1 MKWGMAETSFA
12 DVAVTLSPEYVATV
26 EIQRPP
32 ANYFDLALID
42 ALASAYEHLE
52 AEPACRAIVLCSGG
66 KHFCAGA
73 KFGAPS
79 GDTEQDADPVGTDAL
94 YARSLALFS
103 LSKPV
108 VAAVQGGAIG
118 GGAGLAL
125 SADFRV
131 GEPASWFAFNFARL
145 GIHQGF
151 GISATLPR
159 VTGQQR
165 ALELLYTGRRIK
177 GADALQAGLF
187 DRLAEPGALRDTARA
202 LAAEIALSAPLAV
215 QAIRRTLRAGLA
227 EEVRAAHPVEARRQR
242 ELFGTRDFRRGVDAA
257 ARREEPRFEGD

>member
-1 MKWGMAETSFA
+1 MAETSFA

-52 AEPACRAIVLCSGG
+52 AEPACRAIVLCSEG

-73 KFGAPS
+73 RFGAPS
-79 GDTEQDADPVGTDAL
+79 GDSEQDADPVGTEAL
-94 YARSLALFS
+94 YTRSLALFA

-108 VAAVQGGAIG
+108 VAAIQGGAIG

-131 GEPASWFAFNFARL
+131 GEPTSWFAFNFARL

-177 GADALQAGLF
+177 GADARDAGLF
-187 DRLAEPGALRDTARA
+187 DRLAEPGALRAAAHA
-202 LAAEIALSAPLAV
+202 LAAEIAASAPLAV
-215 QAIRRTLRAGLA
+215 QAIRRTMRRALA

-242 ELFGTRDFRRGVDAA
+242 ELFATRDFRRGVDAA
-257 ARREEPRFEGD
+257 ARRDDPVFEGD

>member
-1 MKWGMAETSFA
+1 MADKRFT
-12 DVAVTLSPEYVATV
+12 DLAVTLAGHVATV

-42 ALASAYEHLE
+42 ALASAYEYLE
-52 AEPACRAIVLCSGG
+52 DEPDCRAIVLCSDGR
-66 KHFCAGA
+66 HFCAGA
-73 KFGAPS
+73 NFGAPT
-79 GDTEQDADPVGTDAL
+79 GDDADPVGTDAL
-94 YARSLALFS
+94 YERSLALFS

-108 VAAVQGGAIG
+108 VAAVQGGAVG

-131 GEPASWFAFNFARL
+131 GEPSSWFAFNFARL

-159 VTGQQR
+159 VAGQQT
-165 ALELLYTGRRIK
+165 ALDLLYTGRRIK
-177 GADALQAGLF
+177 GPEAMAAGLF
-187 DRLAEPGALRDTARA
+187 DRLVDSGTVRYGARS
-202 LAAEIALSAPLAV
+202 LAAQIAASAPLAV
-215 QAIRRTLRAGLA
+215 QRIRRTMRAALV
-227 EEVRAAHPVEARRQR
+227 EEVKAAHPVEAQRQR

-257 ARREEPRFEGD
+257 AQREDPFFQGD

>member
-1 MKWGMAETSFA
+1 MADTRFA
-12 DVAVTLSPEYVATV
+12 DLTVTLAEHVATV

-42 ALASAYEHLE
+42 ALASAYEYLE
-52 AEPACRAIVLCSGG
+52 GERDCRAIVLCSDGR
-66 KHFCAGA
+66 HFCAGA
-73 KFGAPS
+73 QFGEPT
-79 GDTEQDADPVGTDAL
+79 GDAARDADPVDTDAL
-94 YARSLALFS
+94 YARSLDLFA

-108 VAAVQGGAIG
+108 VAAVQGGAVG

-131 GEPASWFAFNFARL
+131 GEPSSWFGFNFARL

-159 VTGQQR
+159 VVGQQR

-177 GADALQAGLF
+177 GPDAQAAGLF
-187 DRLAEPGALRDTARA
+187 DRLAEPGALRATAHG
-202 LAAEIALSAPLAV
+202 LAAEIAATAPLAV
-215 QAIRRTLRAGLA
+215 QRIRLTMRRALV

-257 ARREEPRFEGD
+257 ARREDPIFEGD

>member
-1 MKWGMAETSFA
+1 MVDNGFA
-12 DVAVTLSPEYVATV
+12 DLAVTLDGHVATV

-42 ALASAYEHLE
+42 ALASAYEYLE
-52 AEPACRAIVLCSGG
+52 GEPDCRAIVLGSAG

-73 KFGAPS
+73 KFGGPS
-79 GDTEQDADPVGTDAL
+79 GDAEQDADPVGTDAL
-94 YARSLALFS
+94 YARSLALFT

-108 VAAVQGGAIG
+108 VAAIQGGAIG

-131 GEPASWFAFNFARL
+131 GEPTSWFAFNFARL

-159 VTGQQR
+159 VVGQQR
-165 ALELLYTGRRIK
+165 ALDLLYTGRRIR
-177 GADALQAGLF
+177 GADAEAAGLF
-187 DRLAEPGALRDTARA
+187 DRLAEPGALRATATA
-202 LAAEIALSAPLAV
+202 LATEIAASAPLAV
-215 QAIRRTLRAGLA
+215 QAIRRTMRRALA
-227 EEVRAAHPVEARRQR
+227 EEVKAAHPVEAERQR

-257 ARREEPRFEGD
+257 AGREDPVFEGD

>member
-1 MKWGMAETSFA
+1 MAETSFA
-12 DVAVTLSPEYVATV
+12 DVTVTLAPEHVATV

-42 ALASAYEHLE
+42 ALASAYEYLD
-52 AEPACRAIVLCSGG
+52 AEPACRAIVLCSAG

-73 KFGAPS
+73 KFGEPT
-79 GDTEQDADPVGTDAL
+79 GDAEQDADPVDTDAL
-94 YARSLALFS
+94 YRRSLTLFS

-177 GADALQAGLF
+177 GADARAAGLF
-187 DRLAEPGALRDTARA
+187 DRLAEPGTLRAVATA
-202 LAAEIALSAPLAV
+202 LAAEIATAAPLAV
-215 QAIRRTLRAGLA
+215 QSIRRTMRRALA
-227 EEVRAAHPVEARRQR
+227 GEVRAAHPVEAREQR
-242 ELFGTRDFRRGVDAA
+242 ELFATADFRRGVDAA
-257 ARREEPRFEGD
+257 ARREDPAFEGN

>member
-1 MKWGMAETSFA
+1 MAETSFT
-12 DVAVTLSPEYVATV
+12 DLGVTLAPGYVATV
-26 EIQRPP
+26 EIRRPP

-42 ALASAYEHLE
+42 ALASAYEYLE
-52 AEPACRAIVLCSGG
+52 DEPGCRPIVLCSAG

-73 KFGAPS
+73 KFSESAGNA
-79 GDTEQDADPVGTDAL
+79 EQDADPVDTDAL
-94 YARSLALFS
+94 YSRSLALFS

-165 ALELLYTGRRIK
+165 ALEFLYTGRRIK
-177 GADALQAGLF
+177 GADALGAGLF
-187 DRLAEPGALRDTARA
+187 DRLAEPGALRDTAHG
-202 LAAEIALSAPLAV
+202 LAGEIAAAAPLAV
-215 QAIRRTLRAGLA
+215 QAIRQTMRAALA
-227 EEVRAAHPVEARRQR
+227 EEVRAAHKVEARRQR

-257 ARREEPRFEGD
+257 ARREEPTFEGD

>member
-1 MKWGMAETSFA
+1 MADTRFA
-12 DVAVTLSPEYVATV
+12 DLAVTLSEHVATV

-42 ALASAYEHLE
+42 ALASAYEYLE
-52 AEPACRAIVLCSGG
+52 DEPDCRAIVLCSDGR
-66 KHFCAGA
+66 HFCAGA
-73 KFGAPS
+73 NFGAPT
-79 GDTEQDADPVGTDAL
+79 GDDADPVGTDAL
-94 YARSLALFS
+94 YERSLALFS

-108 VAAVQGGAIG
+108 VAAVQGGAVG

-131 GEPASWFAFNFARL
+131 GDPSSWFAFNFARL

-159 VTGQQR
+159 VTGQQK

-177 GADALQAGLF
+177 GPDALAAGLF
-187 DRLAEPGALRDTARA
+187 DRLAEPGTVRA
-202 LAAEIALSAPLAV
+202 AAQELAAEIAAAAPLAV
-215 QAIRRTLRAGLA
+215 QRIRRTMRAALV
-227 EEVRAAHPVEARRQR
+227 EEVRAAHPVEAQRQR

-257 ARREEPRFEGD
+257 AQREDPVFQGD

>member
-1 MKWGMAETSFA
+1 MADLT
-12 DVAVTLSPEYVATV
+12 VTLSGHVATV

-32 ANYFDLALID
+32 ANYFDVALID
-42 ALASAYEHLE
+42 ELASAYESLE
-52 AEPACRAIVLCSGG
+52 TEPDCRAIVLCSDG

-73 KFGAPS
+73 RFGDPS
-79 GDTEQDADPVGTDAL
+79 GDAEQDADPVGTDAL
-94 YARSLALFS
+94 YARSLALFT

-108 VAAVQGGAIG
+108 VAAVQGGAVG

-131 GEPASWFAFNFARL
+131 GEPSSWFAFNFARL

-159 VTGQQR
+159 VVGKQK
-165 ALELLYTGRRIK
+165 ALELLSTAHRIK
-177 GADALQAGLF
+177 GPDALAAGLF
-187 DRLAEPGALRDTARA
+187 DRLAEPGTVRA
-202 LAAEIALSAPLAV
+202 AAQSFAAEIAAAAPLAV
-215 QAIRRTLRAGLA
+215 QAIRRTMRAALA
-227 EEVRAAHPVEARRQR
+227 EEVRAAHPVEAQRQR

-257 ARREEPRFEGD
+257 AQREDPVFQGD

>member
-1 MKWGMAETSFA
+1 MADKRFT
-12 DVAVTLSPEYVATV
+12 DLAVTLTGHVATV

-32 ANYFDLALID
+32 ANYFDLTLID
-42 ALASAYEHLE
+42 ALASAYTYLEH
-52 AEPACRAIVLCSGG
+52 EPDCRAIVLCSDGR
-66 KHFCAGA
+66 HFCAGA
-73 KFGAPS
+73 RFGEPT
-79 GDTEQDADPVGTDAL
+79 GDAAQDADPVDADAL
-94 YARSLALFS
+94 YARSLDLFS

-108 VAAVQGGAIG
+108 VAAVQGGAVG

-131 GEPASWFAFNFARL
+131 GEPSSWFAFNFARL

-177 GADALQAGLF
+177 GPDALAAGLF
-187 DRLAEPGALRDTARA
+187 DRLAEPGALRATADG
-202 LAAEIALSAPLAV
+202 LAAEIAAAAPLAV
-215 QAIRRTLRAGLA
+215 VATKKVVKRSHAWPEDEEWQRQEELA
-227 EEVRAAHPVEARRQR
+227 MPAFHSA
-242 ELFGTRDFRRGVDAA
+242 DAA
-257 ARREEPRFEGD
+257 EGAAAFAEKRPPRWTGR

>member
-1 MKWGMAETSFA
+1 MADLT
-12 DVAVTLSPEYVATV
+12 VTLSGHVATV

-32 ANYFDLALID
+32 ANYFDVALID
-42 ALASAYEHLE
+42 ELASAYESLE
-52 AEPACRAIVLCSGG
+52 TKPDCRAIVLCSDG

-73 KFGAPS
+73 RFGDPS
-79 GDTEQDADPVGTDAL
+79 GDAEQDADPVGTDAL
-94 YARSLALFS
+94 YARSLALFT

-108 VAAVQGGAIG
+108 VAAVQGGAVG

-131 GEPASWFAFNFARL
+131 GEPSSWFAFNFARL

-177 GADALQAGLF
+177 GPDAQEAGLF
-187 DRLAEPGALRDTARA
+187 DRLAEPGTLRATAQEF
-202 LAAEIALSAPLAV
+202 AAGIAASAPLAV
-215 QAIRRTLRAGLA
+215 QAIRRTMRASLA
-227 EEVRAAHPVEARRQR
+227 AEVRAAHPVEAQRQR
-242 ELFGTRDFRRGVDAA
+242 ELFGTRDFRRGVEAA
-257 ARREEPRFEGD
+257 AQRNDPVFEGD

>member
-1 MKWGMAETSFA
+1 MAETSFA
-12 DVAVTLSPEYVATV
+12 DLTVTLSPEHVATV

-52 AEPACRAIVLCSGG
+52 AEPACRAIVLCSAG

-73 KFGAPS
+73 RFGAPS
-79 GDTEQDADPVGTDAL
+79 GDAEQDADPVGTDAL
-94 YARSLALFS
+94 YARSLVLFT

-108 VAAVQGGAIG
+108 VAAIQGGAIG

-131 GEPASWFAFNFARL
+131 GEPTSWFAFNFARL

-159 VTGQQR
+159 VTGPQR
-165 ALELLYTGRRIK
+165 ALDLLYPGRRIE
-177 GADALQAGLF
+177 GAEALDAGLF
-187 DRLAEPGALRDTARA
+187 DRLAEPGALRETAHG
-202 LAAEIALSAPLAV
+202 LAAEIAASAPLAV
-215 QAIRRTLRAGLA
+215 QAIRRTMRRALA
-227 EEVRAAHPVEARRQR
+227 EEVRAAHPVEAESQR
-242 ELFGTRDFRRGVDAA
+242 ALFGTRDFRRGVEAA
-257 ARREEPRFEGD
+257 ARREDPVFEGD

>member
-1 MKWGMAETSFA
+1 MADDRFA
-12 DVAVTLSPEYVATV
+12 DLTVSLSGHVATV

-42 ALASAYEHLE
+42 ALASAYEYLE
-52 AEPACRAIVLCSGG
+52 GEPDCRAIVLCSAG

-73 KFGAPS
+73 KFGEPT
-79 GDTEQDADPVGTDAL
+79 GDAARDADPVDTDAL
-94 YARSLALFS
+94 YARSLALFT

-108 VAAVQGGAIG
+108 VAAVQGGAVG

-131 GEPASWFAFNFARL
+131 GAPSSWVGFNFGRR

-165 ALELLYTGRRIK
+165 ALEFLYTGRRIK
-177 GADALQAGLF
+177 GADAQAAGLF
-187 DRLAEPGALRDTARA
+187 DRLAEPGALRETAHD
-202 LAAEIALSAPLAV
+202 LAGEIAAAAPLAV
-215 QAIRRTLRAGLA
+215 QRIRLTMRAALA
-227 EEVRAAHPVEARRQR
+227 EEVRAAHPVEAQRQR
-242 ELFGTRDFRRGVDAA
+242 ELFATQDFRRGVDAT
-257 ARREEPRFEGD
+257 ARREEPVFEAN

>member
-1 MKWGMAETSFA
+1 MADTSFA
-12 DVAVTLSPEYVATV
+12 DLAVTLTGHVATV

-42 ALASAYEHLE
+42 ALASAYEYLE
-52 AEPACRAIVLCSGG
+52 GERGCRAIVLCSEGR
-66 KHFCAGA
+66 HFCAGA
-73 KFGAPS
+73 KFGAPT
-79 GDTEQDADPVGTDAL
+79 GDSARDADPVDTDAL
-94 YARSLALFS
+94 YGRSLALFS

-108 VAAVQGGAIG
+108 VAAVQGGAVG

-159 VTGQQR
+159 VTGQQK

-177 GADALQAGLF
+177 GPDALAAGLF
-187 DRLAEPGALRDTARA
+187 DRLAEPGALRETARG
-202 LAAEIALSAPLAV
+202 LAAEIAAAAPLAV
-215 QAIRRTLRAGLA
+215 QRIRRTMRAALLA
-227 EEVRAAHPVEARRQR
+227 EVEAAHPVEAQRQR

-257 ARREEPRFEGD
+257 AQRQDPVFEGD

>member
-1 MKWGMAETSFA
+1 MADKRFT
-12 DVAVTLSPEYVATV
+12 DLAVTLSGHVATV

-42 ALASAYEHLE
+42 ALASAYEYLE
-52 AEPACRAIVLCSGG
+52 DEPDCRAIVLCSEGR
-66 KHFCAGA
+66 HFCAGA
-73 KFGAPS
+73 NFGAPT
-79 GDTEQDADPVGTDAL
+79 GDDADPVGTDAL

-108 VAAVQGGAIG
+108 VAAVQGGAVG

-131 GEPASWFAFNFARL
+131 GEPASWFGFNFARL

-159 VTGQQR
+159 VTGQQK

-177 GADALQAGLF
+177 GPDALAAGLF
-187 DRLAEPGALRDTARA
+187 DRLAEPGAVRETARG
-202 LAAEIALSAPLAV
+202 LATEIAEAAPLAV
-215 QAIRRTLRAGLA
+215 QRIRLTMRAALLA
-227 EEVRAAHPVEARRQR
+227 EVKAAHPVEAQRQR
-242 ELFGTRDFRRGVDAA
+242 ELFGTGDFRRGVEAA
-257 ARREEPRFEGD
+257 AQREDPIFQGD

>member
-1 MKWGMAETSFA
+1 MSDPSFA
-12 DVAVTLSPEYVATV
+12 DLEVTLAPGHVATV
-26 EIQRPP
+26 EIHRPP

-42 ALASAYEHLE
+42 ALASAYEYLE
-52 AEPACRAIVLCSGG
+52 DEPGCRAIVLCSAG

-73 KFGAPS
+73 KFGDPT
-79 GDTEQDADPVGTDAL
+79 GDAERDADPVDTDAL
-94 YARSLALFS
+94 YRRSLALFS

-131 GEPASWFAFNFARL
+131 GEPASWFAFNFAWL

-165 ALELLYTGRRIK
+165 ALELLYSGRRIK
-177 GADALQAGLF
+177 GTDALAAGLF
-187 DRLAEPGALRDTARA
+187 DRLAEPGALRDTACG
-202 LAAEIALSAPLAV
+202 LAGRIAAAAPLAV
-215 QAIRRTLRAGLA
+215 QAIRRTMRAALA

-257 ARREEPRFEGD
+257 ARRAEPEFEGD

>member
-1 MKWGMAETSFA
+1 MADTRFK
-12 DVAVTLSPEYVATV
+12 DLAVTLSGHFATV

-32 ANYFDLALID
+32 ANYFDLTLID
-42 ALASAYEHLE
+42 ALASAYEYLE
-52 AEPACRAIVLCSGG
+52 GEPDCRAIVLCSDGR
-66 KHFCAGA
+66 HFCAGA
-73 KFGAPS
+73 RFGAPT
-79 GDTEQDADPVGTDAL
+79 GDAEQDADPVDADAL
-94 YARSLALFS
+94 YARSLDLFS

-108 VAAVQGGAIG
+108 VAAVQGGAVG

-159 VTGQQR
+159 VTGQQK
-165 ALELLYTGRRIK
+165 ALELLYTGHRIK
-177 GADALQAGLF
+177 GPDALAAGLF
-187 DRLAEPGALRDTARA
+187 DRLAEPGALRETAQD
-202 LAAEIALSAPLAV
+202 LAAEIAAAAPLAV
-215 QAIRRTLRAGLA
+215 QRIRLTMRAALLA
-227 EEVRAAHPVEARRQR
+227 EVKAAHPVEAQRQR

-257 ARREEPRFEGD
+257 TQRQDPVFEGD

>member
-1 MKWGMAETSFA
+1 MADTRFK
-12 DVAVTLSPEYVATV
+12 DLAVTLSGHVATV

-42 ALASAYEHLE
+42 ALASAYEYLE
-52 AEPACRAIVLCSGG
+52 GEPDCRAIVLGSDGR
-66 KHFCAGA
+66 HFCAGA
-73 KFGAPS
+73 NFGAPA
-79 GDTEQDADPVGTDAL
+79 GDDADPVGTDAL
-94 YARSLALFS
+94 YARSLTLFS

-108 VAAVQGGAIG
+108 VAAVQGGAVG

-159 VTGQQR
+159 VVGQQK
-165 ALELLYTGRRIK
+165 ALELLYTARRIK
-177 GADALQAGLF
+177 GPDALAAGLF
-187 DRLAEPGALRDTARA
+187 DRLAEPGTVRA
-202 LAAEIALSAPLAV
+202 AAQELAAEIAAAAPLAV
-215 QAIRRTLRAGLA
+215 QRIRRTMRAALV
-227 EEVRAAHPVEARRQR
+227 EEVRAAHPVEAQRQR

-257 ARREEPRFEGD
+257 AQREDPVFQGD

>member
-1 MKWGMAETSFA
+1 MADLT
-12 DVAVTLSPEYVATV
+12 VTLSDHVATV

-42 ALASAYEHLE
+42 ALASAYESLE
-52 AEPACRAIVLCSGG
+52 AEPDCRAIVLGSDG

-79 GDTEQDADPVGTDAL
+79 GDAEADADPVGTDAL

-108 VAAVQGGAIG
+108 VAAIQGGAIG

-131 GEPASWFAFNFARL
+131 GDPSSWFGFNFARL

-159 VTGQQR
+159 VVGQQK
-165 ALELLYTGRRIK
+165 ALELLYTARRIK
-177 GADALQAGLF
+177 GPD
-187 DRLAEPGALRDTARA
+187 A
-202 LAAEIALSAPLAV
+202 LAA
-215 QAIRRTLRAGLA
+215 GLC
-227 EEVRAAHPVEARRQR
+227 ER
-242 ELFGTRDFRRGVDAA
+242 
-257 ARREEPRFEGD
+257 

>member
-1 MKWGMAETSFA
+1 MADLT
-12 DVAVTLSPEYVATV
+12 VTLSGHVATV

-32 ANYFDLALID
+32 ANYFDVALID
-42 ALASAYEHLE
+42 ELASAYESLE
-52 AEPACRAIVLCSGG
+52 TEPDCRAIVLCSDG

-73 KFGAPS
+73 RFGDPS
-79 GDTEQDADPVGTDAL
+79 GDAEQDADPVGTDAL
-94 YARSLALFS
+94 YARSLALFT

-108 VAAVQGGAIG
+108 VAAVQGGAVG

-131 GEPASWFAFNFARL
+131 GEPSSWFAFNFARL

-177 GADALQAGLF
+177 GPDAQEAGLF
-187 DRLAEPGALRDTARA
+187 DRLAEPGTLRATAQEF
-202 LAAEIALSAPLAV
+202 AAGIAASAPLAV
-215 QAIRRTLRAGLA
+215 QAIRRTMRASLA
-227 EEVRAAHPVEARRQR
+227 AEVRAAHPVEAQRQR

-257 ARREEPRFEGD
+257 AQRETPDFQGD

>member
-1 MKWGMAETSFA
+1 MADKGFA
-12 DVAVTLSPEYVATV
+12 DLAVTLDGHVATV

-42 ALASAYEHLE
+42 ALASAYEYLE
-52 AEPACRAIVLCSGG
+52 GEPDCRAIVLCSDGR
-66 KHFCAGA
+66 HFCAGA
-73 KFGAPS
+73 KFGAPT
-79 GDTEQDADPVGTDAL
+79 GDAAQDADPVDTDSL
-94 YARSLALFS
+94 YTRSVALFTQ
-103 LSKPV
+103 SKPV
-108 VAAVQGGAIG
+108 VAAVQGGAVG

-131 GEPASWFAFNFARL
+131 GEPSSWFGFNFARL

-159 VTGQQR
+159 VAGQQR

-177 GADALQAGLF
+177 GADALAAGLF
-187 DRLAEPGALRDTARA
+187 DRLAEPGALRPTAYA
-202 LAAEIALSAPLAV
+202 LAAEIAAAAPLAV
-215 QAIRRTLRAGLA
+215 QRIRRTMRAALV
-227 EEVRAAHPVEARRQR
+227 EEVQAAHPVEAQRQR

-257 ARREEPRFEGD
+257 AQREDPVFEGN

>member
-1 MKWGMAETSFA
+1 MADTSFP
-12 DVAVTLSPEYVATV
+12 DVAVTVSPDHVATV

-42 ALASAYEHLE
+42 TLALAYEYLD
-52 AEPACRAIVLCSGG
+52 AEPACRAIVLCSAG

-73 KFGAPS
+73 KFGEPT
-79 GDTEQDADPVGTDAL
+79 GDAERDADPVDTDAL
-94 YARSLALFS
+94 YRRSLTLFA

-145 GIHQGF
+145 GIHHGF

-177 GADALQAGLF
+177 GADAQAAGLF
-187 DRLAEPGALRDTARA
+187 DRLADPGALRAVATA
-202 LAAEIALSAPLAV
+202 LAAEIAAAAPLAV
-215 QAIRRTLRAGLA
+215 RSIRRTMRRALT
-227 EEVRAAHPVEARRQR
+227 EEVRAAHLVEAREQR
-242 ELFGTRDFRRGVDAA
+242 ELFTTADFRRGVDAA
-257 ARREEPRFEGD
+257 TRREDPVFEDN

>member
-1 MKWGMAETSFA
+1 MADTRFA
-12 DVAVTLSPEYVATV
+12 DLTVTLSGHVATV

-42 ALASAYEHLE
+42 ALASAYEYLE
-52 AEPACRAIVLCSGG
+52 DERDCRAIVLCSDGR
-66 KHFCAGA
+66 HFCAGA
-73 KFGAPS
+73 NFGAPT
-79 GDTEQDADPVGTDAL
+79 GDADRDADPVGTNAL
-94 YARSLALFS
+94 YARSLTLFS

-108 VAAVQGGAIG
+108 VAAVQGGAVG

-131 GEPASWFAFNFARL
+131 GEPASFFAFNFARL

-159 VTGQQR
+159 VTGQQK

-177 GADALQAGLF
+177 GPDALAAGLF
-187 DRLAEPGALRDTARA
+187 DRLAEPGALRATATA
-202 LAAEIALSAPLAV
+202 LAAEIAASAPLAV
-215 QAIRRTLRAGLA
+215 QAIRRTMRAALL
-227 EEVRAAHPVEARRQR
+227 EEVRAAHPVEAQRQR

-257 ARREEPRFEGD
+257 AQREDPAFEGD

>member
-1 MKWGMAETSFA
+1 MADLT
-12 DVAVTLSPEYVATV
+12 VTRDGHVATV

-32 ANYFDLALID
+32 ANYFDVALID
-42 ALASAYEHLE
+42 ELASAYESLE
-52 AEPACRAIVLCSGG
+52 AEAGCRAIVLCSDGR
-66 KHFCAGA
+66 HFCAGA
-73 KFGAPS
+73 RFGAPS
-79 GDTEQDADPVGTDAL
+79 GDADQDADPVGTDAL
-94 YARSLALFS
+94 YARSLALFR

-131 GEPASWFAFNFARL
+131 GEPGSWFAFNFARL

-159 VTGQQR
+159 VVGQQR
-165 ALELLYTGRRIK
+165 ALDLLYTGRRVK
-177 GADALQAGLF
+177 GAEAQAAGLF
-187 DRLAEPGALRDTARA
+187 DRLAEPGALRATAHA
-202 LAAEIALSAPLAV
+202 LAAEIAASAPLAV
-215 QAIRRTLRAGLA
+215 QAIRRTMRRALA
-227 EEVRAAHPVEARRQR
+227 EEVEAAHPVEARRQR

-257 ARREEPRFEGD
+257 ARREDPQFEGD

>member
-1 MKWGMAETSFA
+1 FA
-12 DVAVTLSPEYVATV
+12 DLAVTLTGPVATV

-42 ALASAYEHLE
+42 ALACAYEYLE
-52 AEPACRAIVLCSGG
+52 GERDCRAIVLCSDGR
-66 KHFCAGA
+66 HFCAGA
-73 KFGAPS
+73 KFGEPT
-79 GDTEQDADPVGTDAL
+79 GDAERDADPVDTDAL
-94 YARSLALFS
+94 YSRSLALFS

-108 VAAVQGGAIG
+108 VAAVQGGAVG

-131 GEPASWFAFNFARL
+131 GEPSSWFAFNFARL

-159 VTGQQR
+159 VTGQQK

-177 GADALQAGLF
+177 GPDALAAGLF
-187 DRLAEPGALRDTARA
+187 DRLAEPGALRETARG
-202 LAAEIALSAPLAV
+202 LAAEIAAAAPLAV
-215 QAIRRTLRAGLA
+215 QRIRRTMRAALLA
-227 EEVRAAHPVEARRQR
+227 EVEAAHPVEAQRQR

-257 ARREEPRFEGD
+257 AQRQDPVFEGD

>member
-1 MKWGMAETSFA
+1 MADNGFA
-12 DVAVTLSPEYVATV
+12 DLAVTLDGHVATV

-32 ANYFDLALID
+32 ANYFNLALID
-42 ALASAYEHLE
+42 ALASAYEYLE
-52 AEPACRAIVLCSGG
+52 GEPDCRAIVLGSAG

-73 KFGAPS
+73 KLRGPC
-79 GDTEQDADPVGTDAL
+79 GDAEQDADPVGTDAL
-94 YARSLALFS
+94 YARSLALFT

-108 VAAVQGGAIG
+108 VAAVQGGAVG

-131 GEPASWFAFNFARL
+131 GEPDSWFAFNFARL

-159 VTGQQR
+159 VTGQQT
-165 ALELLYTGRRIK
+165 ALELLYTGRRVK
-177 GADALQAGLF
+177 GPDALAAGLF
-187 DRLAEPGALRDTARA
+187 DRLAEPGALRAGAQA
-202 LAAEIALSAPLAV
+202 LAAEIAAAAPLAV
-215 QAIRRTLRAGLA
+215 QRIRRTMRAALV
-227 EEVRAAHPVEARRQR
+227 EEIRAAHPVEAQRQR

-257 ARREEPRFEGD
+257 AQREDPVFQGD

>member
-1 MKWGMAETSFA
+1 MADLT
-12 DVAVTLSPEYVATV
+12 VTLSGLVATV

-32 ANYFDLALID
+32 ANYFDVALID
-42 ALASAYEHLE
+42 ALASAYEDLE
-52 AEPACRAIVLCSGG
+52 TEPDCRAIVLCSDG

-73 KFGAPS
+73 KFGDPS
-79 GDTEQDADPVGTDAL
+79 GDAEQDADPVGTDAL
-94 YARSLALFS
+94 YARSLALFT

-108 VAAVQGGAIG
+108 VAAIQGGAVG

-131 GEPASWFAFNFARL
+131 GEPSSWLAFNFARL

-177 GADALQAGLF
+177 GPDARDAGLF
-187 DRLAEPGALRDTARA
+187 DRLAEPGTLRATAQGF
-202 LAAEIALSAPLAV
+202 AAEIAASAPLAV
-215 QAIRRTLRAGLA
+215 QAIRRTMRAALA
-227 EEVRAAHPVEARRQR
+227 EEVKAAHPVEAERQR

-257 ARREEPRFEGD
+257 ARRENPAFEGD

>member
-1 MKWGMAETSFA
+1 MADTSFTDLA
-12 DVAVTLSPEYVATV
+12 LTISGHVATV

-42 ALASAYEHLE
+42 ALACAYEYLE
-52 AEPACRAIVLCSGG
+52 GERDCRAIVLCSDGR
-66 KHFCAGA
+66 HFCAGA
-73 KFGAPS
+73 KFGQPS
-79 GDTEQDADPVGTDAL
+79 GDAARDADPVDTDAL

-108 VAAVQGGAIG
+108 VAAVQGGAVG

-131 GEPASWFAFNFARL
+131 GEPSSWFAFNFARL

-159 VTGQQR
+159 VVGQQK
-165 ALELLYTGRRIK
+165 ALELLYTARRIK
-177 GADALQAGLF
+177 GPDALAAGLF
-187 DRLAEPGALRDTARA
+187 DRLAEPGAVRA
-202 LAAEIALSAPLAV
+202 AAQELAAEIAAAAPLAV
-215 QAIRRTLRAGLA
+215 QRIRRTMRAALV
-227 EEVRAAHPVEARRQR
+227 EEVRAAHPVEAQRQR

-257 ARREEPRFEGD
+257 AQREDPIFEGD

>member
-1 MKWGMAETSFA
+1 MADLT
-12 DVAVTLSPEYVATV
+12 VTLSGHVATV

-32 ANYFDLALID
+32 ANYFDVALID
-42 ALASAYEHLE
+42 ELASAYESLE
-52 AEPACRAIVLCSGG
+52 TEPDCRAIVLCSDG

-73 KFGAPS
+73 RFGDPS
-79 GDTEQDADPVGTDAL
+79 GDAEQDADPVGTDAL
-94 YARSLALFS
+94 YARSLALFT

-108 VAAVQGGAIG
+108 VAAVQGGAVG

-131 GEPASWFAFNFARL
+131 GEPSSWFAFNFARL

-177 GADALQAGLF
+177 GPDAQEAGLF
-187 DRLAEPGALRDTARA
+187 DRLAEPGTLRATAQGF
-202 LAAEIALSAPLAV
+202 AAEIAAAAPLAV
-215 QAIRRTLRAGLA
+215 QAIRRTMRAALA
-227 EEVRAAHPVEARRQR
+227 EEVRATHPIEAERQR
-242 ELFGTRDFRRGVDAA
+242 ELFGTRDFRRGVEAA
-257 ARREEPRFEGD
+257 APRNDPVFEGD

>member
-1 MKWGMAETSFA
+1 MADDRFA
-12 DVAVTLSPEYVATV
+12 DLAVSLSGHVATV

-42 ALASAYEHLE
+42 ALASAYEYLE
-52 AEPACRAIVLCSGG
+52 GEPDCRAIVLCSAG

-73 KFGAPS
+73 KFGQPT
-79 GDTEQDADPVGTDAL
+79 GDAARDADPVDADAL
-94 YARSLALFS
+94 YGRSLALFT

-108 VAAVQGGAIG
+108 VAAVQGGAVG

-131 GEPASWFAFNFARL
+131 GEPSSWFAFNFARL

-165 ALELLYTGRRIK
+165 ALEFLYTGRRIK
-177 GADALQAGLF
+177 GQDAQEAGLF
-187 DRLAEPGALRDTARA
+187 DRLAEPGALRATAHD
-202 LAAEIALSAPLAV
+202 LAGEIAAAAPLAV
-215 QAIRRTLRAGLA
+215 QRIRLTMRAALA
-227 EEVRAAHPVEARRQR
+227 EEVRAAHPVEAQRQR
-242 ELFGTRDFRRGVDAA
+242 ELFSTQDFRRGVEAA
-257 ARREEPRFEGD
+257 AQREEPKFEAN

>member
-1 MKWGMAETSFA
+1 MADTWFT
-12 DVAVTLSPEYVATV
+12 DLTVTLSGPVATV

-32 ANYFDLALID
+32 ANYFDVALID

-52 AEPACRAIVLCSGG
+52 TEPGCRAIVLCSAG

-73 KFGAPS
+73 RFGAPS
-79 GDTEQDADPVGTDAL
+79 GDSEQDADPVGTDAL
-94 YARSLALFS
+94 YERSLALFTQ
-103 LSKPV
+103 SKPV
-108 VAAVQGGAIG
+108 VAAIQGGAIG

-131 GEPASWFAFNFARL
+131 GEPSSWFAFNFARL

-159 VTGQQR
+159 VTGPQR

-177 GADALQAGLF
+177 GPDARDAGLF
-187 DRLAEPGALRDTARA
+187 DRLAEPGALRQTAQEF
-202 LAAEIALSAPLAV
+202 AAEIAASAPLAV
-215 QAIRRTLRAGLA
+215 QAIRRTMRAALA
-227 EEVRAAHPVEARRQR
+227 DEVRAAHPVEAQRQR
-242 ELFGTRDFRRGVDAA
+242 ELFGTRDFRRGIDAA
-257 ARREEPRFEGD
+257 AQREDPHFEGN